1 MKKILFIAAL
11 IIAVFNTTTHA
22 QSNGYTINGK
32 VQQKKIM
39 LEGVSVVLQKAVD
52 SAFVKIQLTNK
63 NGVFGFSNIP
73 AGKYFIAIVN
83 LGYEKFSS
91 PVFELNKNYEL
102 PAIQLKNETKSLGNV
117 TVSSKKPFLEM
128 KADKMVVNVDVSPSN
143 AGNTALEVLE
153 KSPNVTVDRDG
164 NISLK
169 GKQGVTVLLDGRPT
183 YLSGADL
190 ANLLRSMNA
199 SQLDQIEIM
208 TNPPAKF
215 DASGNS
221 GVINIKTKKNKTKG
235 FNGNVNAS
243 YGQGVYPKA
252 NGGVNFNYR
261 NNQLNIFGSINK
273 SYREEYQQFEV
284 SRNIL
289 NPTTKDITAIFSQ
302 KAFMPNSRNA
312 TNTKLG
318 IDYDFNK
325 KTSASFNISTLDLN
339 MEFDNNITNTIA
351 NANGNIQTV
360 NIGRTRM
367 SPKVTNYSNNL
378 NLKHKFDTVGTEL
391 NFDADYISY
400 NDKHRQQ
407 FYNSFYNSTGNLL
420 AKPDTLMGY
429 LPNGFNI
436 YSAKLDFTKP
446 LKNNS
451 KFEMGVKYS
460 FVESDNNIQFDSII
474 NGNKVVDVS
483 RTNHFIY
490 KEEIFAAYANYNT
503 QISKKI
509 SLQTGLRYEQTIG
522 KGNSIT
528 NQTAFT
534 NQYQQLFPTVYLSY
548 EASDKHKWNMN
559 YGKRINRP
567 QYRDMNPFVFI
578 IDRYT
583 FQKGNPQLLP
593 QFSHNIEL
601 SHVYKNMITTTLNF
615 STTNGVISDV
625 VEVNDATNEVSIIKR
640 NIAKRDQIG
649 LAVNVYLPLNKTVTL
664 ITNANVFH
672 NRFTGKVNNTEAD
685 LSMVGANFYSALQ
698 LKLGKGWDAEV
709 NGFFNTK
716 NLDGITVNGTMG
728 AISFAASKSVLKNKG
743 KLSLNVRD
751 PFLLQYYRGVT
762 KFDNVDG
769 SLRNQWDNRQVILSF
784 NYRFGK
790 TFKTKNRSTGSA
802 SEEQRR
808 IGG

>member
-1 MKKILFIAAL
+1 MKKILFLTAFIM
-11 IIAVFNTTTHA
+11 AVLATTTQA
-22 QSNGYTINGK
+22 QSNSYSINGK
-32 VQQKKIM
+32 VQQKDIF
-39 LEGVSVVLQKAVD
+39 LEGISVVLQKAKD
-52 SAFVKIQLTNK
+52 SAIVKMQLTDK
-63 NGVFGFSNIP
+63 NGAFNFSNII
-73 AGKYFIAIVN
+73 AGNYFITITN
-83 LGYEKFSS
+83 LGYEKYSS
-91 PVFELNKNYEL
+91 SAFELNSNYEL
-102 PAIQLKNETKSLGNV
+102 PTIVLKNETKSLGNV
-117 TVSSKKPFLEM
+117 TVSSKKQFLEM
-128 KADKMVVNVDVSPSN
+128 KADKMVVNVDASPSN

-208 TNPPAKF
+208 TNPPAKY

-221 GVINIKTKKNKTKG
+221 GVLNIKTKKTKTKG
-235 FNGNVNAS
+235 FNGSVNTS

-284 SRNIL
+284 NRNIL

-302 KAFMPNSRNA
+302 KAFMPNNRDA
-312 TNTKLG
+312 FNTKLG

-325 KTSASFNISTLDLN
+325 KTSAAITVNTLDLK
-339 MEFDNNITNTIA
+339 MEFNNNITNTIS
-351 NANGNIQTV
+351 NSNGVLQTT
-360 NIGRTRM
+360 NIGSTNMKPRI
-367 SPKVTNYSNNL
+367 TNYNTNF
-378 NLKHKFDTVGTEL
+378 NLKHKFDTLGTEL
-391 NFDADYISY
+391 NFDADYITY
-400 NDKHRQQ
+400 KDKHKQQ
-407 FYNSFYNSTGNLL
+407 FINSFYNSTGNLI

-429 LPNGFNI
+429 LPNGYNI
-436 YSAKLDFTKP
+436 YAAKLDFTKP
-446 LKNNS
+446 LKNHS
-451 KFEMGVKYS
+451 KFEAGAKYS

-474 NGNKVVDVS
+474 NGNKVVDVN

-503 QISKKI
+503 QLSKKW
-509 SLQTGLRYEQTIG
+509 SLQTGIRYEQTIG

-528 NQTAFT
+528 NNTAFT
-534 NQYQQLFPTVYLSY
+534 NKYQQLFPTVYLSY
-548 EASDKHKWNMN
+548 AASEKHKWNLN

-583 FQKGNPQLLP
+583 FQKGNPELLP
-593 QFSHNIEL
+593 QFSHNVEL
-601 SHVYKNMITTTLNF
+601 SHVYKNTITTTLNY
-615 STTNGVISDV
+615 SSTNGVISDV
-625 VEVNDATNEVSIIKR
+625 VEVNDATSEVSIIKR
-640 NIAKRDQIG
+640 NIAKREQVG
-649 LAVNVYLPLNKTVTL
+649 LAVNLFLPLNKTFTL
-664 ITNANVFH
+664 ISNVNVFH
-672 NRFTGKVNNTEAD
+672 NRFTGKINNTEAN

-698 LKLGKGWDAEV
+698 MKLGKGWDAEV
-709 NGFFNTK
+709 NGFFNTR

-728 AISFAASKSVLKNKG
+728 AVSFAASKSILNNKG

-751 PFLLQYYRGVT
+751 PFFLQYYRGVT

-769 SLRNQWDNRQVILSF
+769 MLRNQWDNRQVILSF

-790 TFKTKNRSTGSA
+790 IFKTKNRGTGSA
-802 SEEQRR
+802 SEEQKR
-808 IGG
+808 IG

>member
-1 MKKILFIAAL
+1 MKKIFFIIAF
-11 IIAVFNTTTHA
+11 IIAVYSTTTHA
-22 QSNGYTINGK
+22 QSNSYTINGK
-32 VQQKKIM
+32 VQQKDIL
-39 LEGVSVVLQKAVD
+39 LEGVSVVLQKAID
-52 SAFVKIQLTNK
+52 SAFIKIQLTNK
-63 NGVFGFSNIP
+63 NGEFNFSNIP
-73 AGKYFIAIVN
+73 AGKYFITITN
-83 LGYEKFSS
+83 LGYEKYSS
-91 PVFELNKNYEL
+91 PVFELNSNYEFA
-102 PAIQLKNETKSLGNV
+102 AIQLKNETKSLGNV

-128 KADKMVVNVDVSPSN
+128 KADKMVVNVDASPSN

-221 GVINIKTKKNKTKG
+221 GVINIKTKKIKTKG
-235 FNGNVNAS
+235 FNGSVNTS

-273 SYREEYQQFEV
+273 SYRKDFQEFEV
-284 SRNIL
+284 NRNIL

-312 TNTKLG
+312 LNTKLG

-325 KTSASFNISTLDLN
+325 KTSASISVNTLDLK
-339 MEFDNNITNTIA
+339 MEFNNNITNTIS
-351 NANGNIQTV
+351 NTNGVVQTK
-360 NIGRTRM
+360 NIGSTNMKPR
-367 SPKVTNYSNNL
+367 VTNYNTNL
-378 NLKHKFDTVGTEL
+378 NLKHKFDTLGTEL
-391 NFDADYISY
+391 NFDADYIAY
-400 NDKHRQQ
+400 NDKHKQQ
-407 FYNSFYNSTGNLL
+407 FNNSFYNNTGNLI

-436 YSAKLDFTKP
+436 YAGKLDFTKP
-446 LKNNS
+446 LKNNG
-451 KFEMGVKYS
+451 KFEAGIKYS
-460 FVESDNNIQFDSII
+460 YVESDNNIQFDSII

-490 KEEIFAAYANYNT
+490 KEEIFAAYTNFNT
-503 QISKKI
+503 QLNKKL

-528 NQTAFT
+528 NNTSFT

-548 EASDKHKWNMN
+548 TANEKHKWNLN

-583 FQKGNPQLLP
+583 FQKGNPALLP

-601 SHVYKNMITTTLNF
+601 SHVYKNTITTTLNY
-615 STTNGVISDV
+615 SSTNGVISDV
-625 VEVNDATNEVSIIKR
+625 VEINDVTSEVSIIKR
-640 NIAKRDQIG
+640 NIAKREQIG
-649 LAVNVYLPLNKTVTL
+649 LAVNLFLPINKTFAL
-664 ITNANVFH
+664 ISNANVFH
-672 NRFTGKVNNTEAD
+672 NRFTGKINNTEAN

-728 AISFAASKSVLKNKG
+728 AVSFAASKSILNNKG

-751 PFLLQYYRGVT
+751 PFYLNYYRGVT

-769 SLRNQWDNRQVILSF
+769 RLRNQWDNRQVILSF

-808 IGG
+808 IG